1 MINIKLGIIYY
12 VDDLILH
19 NKLDYIEYIKIS
31 NADDIKLTNRPT
43 LIIGWSIAKQRFKNI
58 NILNKNINSLYFWT
72 FSFNEKRND
81 YISDLSKYTKI
92 DILNIFNFYNYIV
105 LSPVFNIELKNI
117 NEYIKYFEGCEL
129 NSIYV
134 SKNIQLTILCNSDIY
149 RINLKELNF
158 YNIDVKPLLEYLRDR
173 YKNFIYDRT
182 GNIEKTYLEYFKFID
197 ENIVTKYIPLFIK
210 AS

>member
-1 MINIKLGIIYY
+1 MNIKLGIVYY

-19 NKLDYIEYIKIS
+19 NKLDYIEYIKVS
-31 NADDIKLTNRPT
+31 NANDIKLVNRPT
-43 LIIGWSIAKQRFKNI
+43 LIIGWSLAKERFKNI
-58 NILNKNINSLYFWT
+58 NILEKNINSLYFWT

-81 YISDLSKYTKI
+81 YISDLSKFTKT

-105 LSPVFNIELKNI
+105 LSPVFNPELKHI
-117 NEYIKYFEGCEL
+117 DDYIKYFEDCEL

-158 YNIDVKPLLEYLRDR
+158 YNIDVKPLLEYLRDK
-173 YKNFIYDRT
+173 YKNFIYDRS
-182 GNIEKTYLEYFKFID
+182 GNIEKIYLEYFKYID

>member
-1 MINIKLGIIYY
+1 MTNIKLGIIYY

-31 NADDIKLTNRPT
+31 TADDIKLTNRPT
-43 LIIGWSIAKQRFKNI
+43 LIIGWSIAKERFKNI
-58 NILNKNINSLYFWT
+58 NILDKNINSLYFWT
-72 FSFNEKRND
+72 FSFNEKRNE
-81 YISDLSKYTKI
+81 YITDLSKFTKT
-92 DILNIFNFYNYIV
+92 DILNIFNFYKYIV
-105 LSPVFNIELKNI
+105 LSPVFNPELNNI

-158 YNIDVKPLLEYLRDR
+158 YNIDVKPLLEYLRDK
-173 YKNFIYDRT
+173 YKNFIYDRS
-182 GNIEKTYLEYFKFID
+182 GNIEKLYLEYFKYID